1 MTIACVLVRNP
12 EVFTWL
18 GHMPVLNWCLEQ
30 LLEVRGLEAIHC
42 CVAPALM
49 PQAKKLLIRSDIG
62 LMEIPAKINK
72 NDHDVTRWL
81 YTTDG
86 FTRGPAYG
94 ASRMLMVVPT
104 IPFMPAAKIEA
115 CVDAVNRGNH
125 SLAMPARTTK
135 VVMDFNKSFVKALP
149 SVVSSVRAMRT
160 DVSEGALHVVEVGL
174 IESLDVRDA
183 DNLQL
188 VQAMVSAG
196 TV

>member
-1 MTIACVLVRNP
+1 MTTACVLVRNP

-42 CVAPALM
+42 CVAKELL
-49 PQAKKLLIRSDIG
+49 PQTKKLLTRAEVG
-62 LMEIPAKINK
+62 LVEIPAKLK
-72 NDHDVTRWL
+72 ADQDVTRWL
-81 YTTDG
+81 HTTDG

-94 ASRMLMVVPT
+94 SSRVLVVIPT
-104 IPFMPAAKIEA
+104 VPFMPAAKIEA
-115 CVDAVNRGNH
+115 CVDAVERGKH
-125 SLAMPARTTK
+125 VLAMPARTTK
-135 VVMDFNKSFVKALP
+135 VVMDYSKSLVKALP
-149 SVVSSVRAMRT
+149 SVVNSVRAMRT
-160 DVSEGALHVVEVGL
+160 DLTEGGLHTVEVGL

-188 VQAMVSAG
+188 VQAMVAAG